1 MRYPESASTN
11 FSAGAVMQVFWIR
24 YLRKAQESFIRTVI
38 CSVLLVRFLDKP
50 VLP

>member
-24 YLRKAQESFIRTVI
+24 YLRKAQESFLRNVI
-38 CSVLLVRFLDKP
+38 CRVFVGALSG
-50 VLP
+50 

>member
-24 YLRKAQESFIRTVI
+24 YLRKASGSFLRTVI
-38 CSVLLVRFLDKP
+38 CSVFVGALFG
-50 VLP
+50 